1 MKKAAKKKKVAP
13 IPKGY
18 AVLTA
23 HLSIRGAAQ
32 ALAFYEKAFGA
43 KTRLRMDGPGGTIG
57 HAEMMIGSSVFMLA
71 DEFPGSGAASPASI
85 NGTTVS
91 FYLYVKDVDAA
102 YARALAAGATQLMPP
117 MDMFYGDRIGSLKDP
132 FGHVWS
138 LATHV
143 EDVPPK
149 EMAKRAKES
158 MEKMAAGAPPS
169 A

>member
-1 MKKAAKKKKVAP
+1 MKKAAKKKVSP

-18 AVLTA
+18 SVLTT
-23 HLSIRGAAQ
+23 HLSIKGAAQ
-32 ALAFYEKAFGA
+32 AIDFYAKAFGA

-57 HAEMMIGSSVFMLA
+57 HAELMIGSSVFMIA
-71 DEFPGSGAASPASI
+71 DEFPGSGASSPATL
-85 NGTTVS
+85 NGTTAS

-102 YARALAAGATQLMPP
+102 FARALAAGATQLMPP

-138 LATHV
+138 LATHI
-143 EDVPPK
+143 EDVQPK
-149 EMAKRAKES
+149 EMARRSKEM
-158 MEKMAAGAPPS
+158 MEKMASGKPPS